1 MQRTTWKTCLDG
13 TLATTLSWISKV
25 PDVTK
30 WGKKYDIFLSSL
42 NNSRQNL
49 NPPARRKSSSM
60 SRTFAS
66 NEFELLSP
74 ASSFAILVWWPFHL
88 NFMNQMRKNYLQLDW
103 LFGERSSRP
112 GHSQDPGKPLRRL
125 MDGWMV
131 VECLD
136 LDGWMVGWLSPVVTD
151 WEYNYLEKYDRNPL
165 WHWVRVGKSMM
176 VVEDH
181 DRADNAA
188 RNLGAEAGRS
198 VQSAGKQALNLDLS
212 HITIEKLF

>member
-25 PDVTK
+25 PDLTK

-49 NPPARRKSSSM
+49 NPPARRKSSSI

-112 GHSQDPGKPLRRL
+112 GHSQDPGKPLRL
-125 MDGWMV
+125 EGVGWLESV
-131 VECLD
+131 WI
-136 LDGWMVGWLSPVVTD
+136 WMVGWLSPVVTD
-151 WEYNYLEKYDRNPL
+151 YNYLEKYDRNPL

-188 RNLGAEAGRS
+188 RNLEAEAVRS

-212 HITIEKLF
+212 HITIEKLL

>member
-25 PDVTK
+25 PDLTK

-88 NFMNQMRKNYLQLDW
+88 NIMNQMRKNYLQLDW

-112 GHSQDPGKPLRRL
+112 GHSQDPGKPLRL
-125 MDGWMV
+125 KGGWRV
-131 VECLD
+131 GECLD
-136 LDGWMVGWLSPVVTD
+136 LDGWMGLDGWMVVTSC
-151 WEYNYLEKYDRNPL
+151 DRLRSQLPGEI
-165 WHWVRVGKSMM
+165 WSKSTLALSACWQ
-176 VVEDH
+176 VD
-181 DRADNAA
+181 DGSWGSWSCKQRCSQP
-188 RNLGAEAGRS
+188 GSWSCQIGS
-198 VQSAGKQALNLDLS
+198 VSR
-212 HITIEKLF
+212 